1 MNDITQQIK
10 PSSMN
15 DALQQALTLLSPIQ
29 IGAITLKNRVVMAP
43 LTRNRAGEGL
53 APTEMNVE
61 YYRQRASAGLIISEG
76 SQIAHE
82 AAGYP
87 LTPGIYT
94 QQQVDGWKKV
104 TDAVHEQ
111 GGKIVLQLWHCGRVS
126 HSSLL
131 PNAMLPQAPSAITP
145 AGEVY
150 TYEGMQPY
158 ENPHALRLDEI
169 PDVIEMYKIGAQN
182 ALDAGFDGVEV
193 HGANGYLLDQF
204 LRDGTNQRDDIY
216 GGSIENRSRLL
227 LEVVEVVSKIWGA
240 DRVGVRLSPLQPFN
254 DIKDSAPEAT
264 FTYAVKALNT
274 FGLAY
279 LHITEMGAEAPGVAG
294 PAFDLKTL
302 RPLWN
307 GHYMTNSD
315 YGFETGNAALQKG
328 EADLISFGK
337 LLISNP
343 DLVERFAIN
352 APLNAV
358 DSSTFYGGDEHGYT
372 DYPFMK

>member
-1 MNDITQQIK
+1 MNDSTQQV
-10 PSSMN
+10 
-15 DALQQALTLLSPIQ
+15 LTLLSPIQ
-29 IGAITLKNRVVMAP
+29 LGALTLKNRIIMAP

-53 APTEMNVE
+53 SPSEMNVE
-61 YYRQRASAGLIISEG
+61 YYRQRASAGLIITEG

-82 AAGYP
+82 AVGYP
-87 LTPGIYT
+87 NTPGIYT

-104 TDAVHEQ
+104 THAVHEK

-131 PNAMLPQAPSAITP
+131 PEGMLPQAPSAIKP

-150 TYEGMQPY
+150 TYEGMQAY
-158 ENPHALRLDEI
+158 ETPHAITLDEI
-169 PDVIEMYKIGAQN
+169 HAVIEMYKKAAQN

-204 LRDGTNQRDDIY
+204 LRDGTNHRDDNY
-216 GGSIENRSRLL
+216 GGSIENRARLL
-227 LEVVEVVSKIWGA
+227 LEVVDVVTKIWGA

-254 DIKDSAPEAT
+254 DIKDSHPEAT
-264 FTYAVKALNT
+264 FSYTVKALNK

-294 PAFDLKTL
+294 PAFDLKSL

-307 GHYMTNSD
+307 GHYMTNSE
-315 YGFETGNAALQKG
+315 YNFETGNAALQNN
-328 EADLISFGK
+328 EADLISYGK
-337 LLISNP
+337 LFISNP
-343 DLVERFAIN
+343 DLVERFAAN
-352 APLNAV
+352 APLNEF
-358 DSSTFYGGDEHGYT
+358 DGSTFYGGDEHGYI
-372 DYPFMK
+372 DYPFMG

>member
-1 MNDITQQIK
+1 MNDTT
-10 PSSMN
+10 
-15 DALQQALTLLSPIQ
+15 QQALTLLSPIQ
-29 IGAITLKNRVVMAP
+29 VGALDLKNRIVMAP

-82 AAGYP
+82 AVGYP
-87 LTPGIYT
+87 FTPGIYT

-104 TDAVHEQ
+104 TDAVHEK

-131 PNAMLPQAPSAITP
+131 PKGMLPQAPSAIKP
-145 AGEVY
+145 EGEVY

-158 ENPHALRLDEI
+158 ETPHALTLDEI
-169 PDVIEMYKIGAQN
+169 EGVIEMYKKAAQN

-204 LRDGTNQRDDIY
+204 LRDGTNHRDDRY

-227 LEVVEVVSKIWGA
+227 LEVVEAVSTIWPA
-240 DRVGVRLSPLQPFN
+240 NRVGVRLSPLQPFN
-254 DIKDSAPEAT
+254 DIKDSNPEAT
-264 FTYAVKALNT
+264 FTYTVKALNK

-307 GHYMTNSD
+307 GLYMTNSE
-315 YGFETGNAALQKG
+315 YTFETGNAAIQNG
-328 EADLISFGK
+328 DADLISFGK
-337 LLISNP
+337 LFISNP
-343 DLVERFAIN
+343 DLVERFAAN
-352 APLNAV
+352 APLNEF
-358 DSSTFYGGDEHGYT
+358 DGSTFYGGDEHGYI

>member
-1 MNDITQQIK
+1 MNDTTQQ
-10 PSSMN
+10 
-15 DALQQALTLLSPIQ
+15 DLTLLSPIQ
-29 IGAITLKNRVVMAP
+29 LGAISLKNRVVMAP

-61 YYRQRASAGLIISEG
+61 YYRQRASTGLIITEG

-87 LTPGIYT
+87 NTPGIYT
-94 QQQVDGWKKV
+94 QQQIDGWKKV
-104 TDAVHEQ
+104 TDAVHEK

-131 PNAMLPQAPSAITP
+131 PNDMLPQAPSAIKLK
-145 AGEVY
+145 GEVY

-158 ENPHALRLDEI
+158 ETPHALSLDEI
-169 PDVIEMYKIGAQN
+169 QDVIEMYKKAAQN
-182 ALDAGFDGVEV
+182 CLEAGFDGVEV

-204 LRDGTNQRDDIY
+204 LRDGSNHRDDIY
-216 GGSIENRSRLL
+216 GGNLENRSRLL
-227 LEVVEVVSKIWGA
+227 LEVVEAVSNIWGA

-254 DIKDSAPEAT
+254 DMTDSDPKAT
-264 FTYAVKALNT
+264 FSYVVQALNQ
-274 FGLAY
+274 FNLAY
-279 LHITEMGAEAPGVAG
+279 LHVTEMGAEAPGAAG
-294 PAFDLKTL
+294 SAFDLTTL

-307 GHYMTNSD
+307 GHYMTNSE
-315 YGFETGNAALQKG
+315 YTFETGNAAIQNND
-328 EADLISFGK
+328 ADLISFGK

-343 DLVERFAIN
+343 DLVERFATN
-352 APLNAV
+352 APLNDF